1 MIFYALLV
9 FTDAFYVFLRLFMLL
24 LCSLMFLVFLIE
36 FVNVDV
42 FLVFTVASCVF
53 LLSVCVNGV
62 VAQAS
67 MLHTYQ
73 T

>member
-1 MIFYALLV
+1 MFFLCSLLL
-9 FTDAFYVFLRLFMLL
+9 FYVFLRFVMLF
-24 LCSLMFLVFLIE
+24 LCSLLLFMFLIE
-36 FVNVDV
+36 IVNVDV